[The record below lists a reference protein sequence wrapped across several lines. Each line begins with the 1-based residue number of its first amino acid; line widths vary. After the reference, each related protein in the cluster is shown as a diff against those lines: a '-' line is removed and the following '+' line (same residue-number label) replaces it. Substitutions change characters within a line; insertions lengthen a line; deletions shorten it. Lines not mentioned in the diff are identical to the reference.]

1 MFDGS
6 VMREAIRMSVLFYYN
21 DSLLEQGVI
30 TNNEHAEI
38 RASYRKQE
46 NELLERVRK
55 TKRGLPKGE
64 LGKTMR

>member
-1 MFDGS
+1 
-6 VMREAIRMSVLFYYN
+6 MSVLFYYN